1 MRILKVLKNISWRD
15 KYIIIF
21 CVGMLIV
28 SVIYPKVEAY
38 AMAHRMSS
46 VHGGEVLLWAI
57 PFLIVFV
64 IWTHRYRKRRR

>member
-28 SVIYPKVEAY
+28 SVIYPKVEVY